1 MPYLIADVELT
12 TPLSPI
18 DVPATHSGIG
28 FIFRLEGRAIGFLL
42 HPVSPGRTVG
52 ADEVERLATRQCGQR
67 ILQEESRRAVA
78 AAGPPL
84 VDPSVTVAICTR
96 NHPDLV
102 ARCLAS
108 LRAAAARVPE
118 CRVELLVVD
127 NAPPD
132 ELTREVAESTPGVRY
147 TREPVPGLNFGRNR
161 AMREATGTL
170 VAYVDDDVVVD
181 PRWLEG
187 LLEAWRDNP
196 DAGGFTGQVLPLE
209 LETDAQVLFERRG
222 GFRRAFE
229 RIRWSG
235 DSHPRNPLYPCNGGA
250 FGAGAN
256 MAFRRELLLALGGW
270 DEALD
275 TGAPLPGGGDLDMF
289 YRVLRA
295 GRPLVYEP
303 LYLAFHE
310 HRREYDKLRHQF
322 YTWGTGFV
330 AFIEKSYRTDPPMRA
345 RWRRLIRWWL
355 RAQTARV
362 WRAARGRDS
371 LPFDLVWPELWGGI
385 VGLTGEY
392 RRSLRRVQRLRNAH
406 R

>member
-1 MPYLIADVELT
+1 MPYLITDVELT
-12 TPLSPI
+12 TPLPSVV
-18 DVPATHSGIG
+18 VPPTHSGIG
-28 FIFRLEGRAIGFLL
+28 FIFRLRGRAIGYLL
-42 HPVSPGRTVG
+42 HAVTPGRTVSP
-52 ADEVERLATRQCGQR
+52 DEVERLATAQCGAR
-67 ILQEESRRAVA
+67 IVQEEARAALA
-78 AAGPPL
+78 AVGPPL
-84 VDPSVTVAICTR
+84 VDPSVTIAICTR

-108 LRAAAARVPE
+108 LEVAAARVPE
-118 CRVELLVVD
+118 CRVEVLVVD
-127 NAPPD
+127 NAPSD
-132 ELTREVAESTPGVRY
+132 ERTRELVEARPGVRY
-147 TREPVPGLNFGRNR
+147 TREPIPGLNFARNR
-161 AMREATGTL
+161 AVREATGTI

-181 PRWLEG
+181 LRWLEG
-187 LLEAWRDNP
+187 LLEVWRDNP

-256 MAFRRELLLALGGW
+256 MAFRRDLLLELGGW

-310 HRREYDKLRHQF
+310 HRREYAKLRHQF

-345 RWRRLIRWWL
+345 RWRQLMRWWI
-355 RAQTARV
+355 RSQSARL
-362 WRAARGRDS
+362 WRSLRGRDA
-371 LPFDLVWPELWGGI
+371 LPADLVWPELWGGI

-392 RRSLRRVQRLRNAH
+392 RRSRRRVERLRREH